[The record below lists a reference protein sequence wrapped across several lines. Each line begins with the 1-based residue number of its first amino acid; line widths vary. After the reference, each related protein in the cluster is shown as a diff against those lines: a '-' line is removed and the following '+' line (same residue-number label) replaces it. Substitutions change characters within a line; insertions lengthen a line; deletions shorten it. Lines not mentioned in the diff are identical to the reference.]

1 MPARPVTFS
10 LDLEDVRT
18 APDQPDRVP
27 AVTVRVLDRMA
38 ELGVRGT
45 VFVVG
50 ELADAHPDLVRR
62 AAADGHEIGLHA
74 HRHVGLDKMGGAG
87 AFRRDTAAAKARLE
101 DLVGAA
107 VAGFRAP
114 IMSLVPDT
122 AWAVDVLGELGFT
135 YSSSILPAA
144 NPLFGFPGAPE
155 VPFRWPNG
163 LVELPAPLT
172 GVGSARLPFLGGTYL
187 RVLPWPV
194 VVTARRLGDLG
205 PVPWTYCHPYD
216 FDPGERFWWV
226 PDAGRMAPLLWV
238 GRRRMET
245 KIRRLLATG
254 AGAPLRDRLD
264 EADRGGVFDPATGEI
279 TPVPVDGVPGG
290 PAASARMA
298 S

>member
-1 MPARPVTFS
+1 MAAPITFS
-10 LDLEDVRT
+10 LDLEDHR
-18 APDQPDRVP
+18 PDESAELRFPQITR
-27 AVTVRVLDRMA
+27 RVLDFLEERNI
-38 ELGVRGT
+38 VGT
-45 VFVVG
+45 FFVVG
-50 ELADAHPDLVRR
+50 EVAEAEPDLVREV
-62 AAADGHEIGLHA
+62 AARGHELGLHA
-74 HRHVGLDKMGGAG
+74 YRHVPLTELDPDR
-87 AFRRDTAAAKARLE
+87 FREEAARGKAAIE
-101 DLVGAA
+101 DLTGDEV
-107 VAGFRAP
+107 VGFRAP
-114 IMSLVPDT
+114 TYSLVPDSI
-122 AWAVDVLGELGFT
+122 WAVDVLGELGFT

>member
-1 MPARPVTFS
+1 MAAPITFS
-10 LDLEDVRT
+10 LDLEDHR
-18 APDQPDRVP
+18 PDESAELRFPQITR
-27 AVTVRVLDRMA
+27 RVLDFLDERNI
-38 ELGVRGT
+38 VGT
-45 VFVVG
+45 FFVVG
-50 ELADAHPDLVRR
+50 QVAETEPDLVREV
-62 AAADGHEIGLHA
+62 AARGHELGLHA
-74 HRHVGLDKMGGAG
+74 YRHVPLTELDPDR
-87 AFRRDTAAAKARLE
+87 FREETARGKAAIE
-101 DLVGAA
+101 DLTGDEV
-107 VAGFRAP
+107 VGFRAP
-114 IMSLVPDT
+114 TYSLVP
-122 AWAVDVLGELGFT
+122 ASIWAVDVLGDLGFA
-135 YSSSILPAA
+135 YSSSVLPAA

-163 LVELPAPLT
+163 LAELPAPLT

-187 RVLPWPV
+187 RVLPWPAV
-194 VVTARRLGDLG
+194 VAARRVGDLG

-238 GRRRMET
+238 GRRRMEA

-264 EADRGGVFDPATGEI
+264 EADRGGVFDPETGQV
-279 TPVPVDGVPGG
+279 TPGPVDGVPGG

>member
-1 MPARPVTFS
+1 MAAPITFS
-10 LDLEDVRT
+10 LDLEDHR
-18 APDQPDRVP
+18 PDESAELRFPQITR
-27 AVTVRVLDRMA
+27 RVLDFLEERNI
-38 ELGVRGT
+38 VGT
-45 VFVVG
+45 FFVVG
-50 ELADAHPDLVRR
+50 QVAETQPDLVREV
-62 AAADGHEIGLHA
+62 AARGHELGLHA
-74 HRHVGLDKMGGAG
+74 YRHVPLTELDPDR
-87 AFRRDTAAAKARLE
+87 FRDETARGKAAIE
-101 DLVGAA
+101 DLAGTEV
-107 VAGFRAP
+107 VGFRAP
-114 IMSLVPDT
+114 TYSLVP
-122 AWAVDVLGELGFT
+122 ASIWAVDVLGELGFA
-135 YSSSILPAA
+135 YSSSVLPAA

-163 LVELPAPLT
+163 LAELPAPLT

-194 VVTARRLGDLG
+194 VVAARRVGDLG

-238 GRRRMET
+238 GRRRMEA

-254 AGAPLRDRLD
+254 AGAPLRERLD
-264 EADRGGVFDPATGEI
+264 EADRGGVFDPATGEV
-279 TPVPVDGVPGG
+279 TPGAVDGVPGG